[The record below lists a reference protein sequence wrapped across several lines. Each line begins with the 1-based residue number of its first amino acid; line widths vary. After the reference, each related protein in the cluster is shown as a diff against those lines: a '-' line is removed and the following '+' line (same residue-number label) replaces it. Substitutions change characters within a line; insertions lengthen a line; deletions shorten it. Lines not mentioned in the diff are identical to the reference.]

1 MATKSGMSKKSPI
14 YSQGSWA
21 NFWARRGAPVL
32 GVFEIVQRQIEEI
45 EENPQAADDH
55 AALAA
60 PQLSQARH
68 GENLF

>member
-1 MATKSGMSKKSPI
+1 LGELLGKT
-14 YSQGSWA
+14 
-21 NFWARRGAPVL
+21 GAPVL